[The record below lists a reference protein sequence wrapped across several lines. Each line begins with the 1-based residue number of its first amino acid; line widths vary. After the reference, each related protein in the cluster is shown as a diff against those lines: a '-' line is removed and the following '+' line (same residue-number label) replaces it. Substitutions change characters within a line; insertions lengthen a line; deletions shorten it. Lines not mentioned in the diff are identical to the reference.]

1 MFGNFES
8 ILEIEPEC
16 IVSHVGTN
24 NDQQK
29 CHLEITSMSF
39 SGPSWLPML

>member
-8 ILEIEPEC
+8 ILEIEPEYV
-16 IVSHVGTN
+16 VSHVRT

-29 CHLEITSMSF
+29 CHLEITFMSF
-39 SGPSWLPML
+39 SGSSWLPRL